1 MRVYKEGEKSDL
13 HKALLDPSRFDYD
26 PDFARAG
33 SLQFMH
39 PLQCSKVL
47 GRPYPEDLASKGQV
61 AFDEDIVAYR
71 APKPIQGKK
80 ISKNLLLMNFVKIR
94 LNSDPNHHR
103 MELFSGVSLKR
114 LRLLRVWLFSKLVC
128 LKTAPVLNLVVGLTV

>member
-1 MRVYKEGEKSDL
+1 MRKYKEGELSEL
-13 HKALLDPSRFDYD
+13 HKKLLDPARFDYD

-61 AFDEDIVAYR
+61 ALDDDIVAYR
-71 APKPIQGKK
+71 EPKAFVDPAELGPEPPPDGAIFWGIPEEV
-80 ISKNLLLMNFVKIR
+80 ISFFFFR
-94 LNSDPNHHR
+94 Y
-103 MELFSGVSLKR
+103 
-114 LRLLRVWLFSKLVC
+114 
-128 LKTAPVLNLVVGLTV
+128 

>member
-1 MRVYKEGEKSDL
+1 M
-13 HKALLDPSRFDYD
+13 LDPSRFDYD

-71 APKPIQGKK
+71 APKPIQGNKYMQSSVPLK
-80 ISKNLLLMNFVKIR
+80 DQKMIVLLPFNT
-94 LNSDPNHHR
+94 
-103 MELFSGVSLKR
+103 
-114 LRLLRVWLFSKLVC
+114 LLEVAC
-128 LKTAPVLNLVVGLTV
+128 NIQ

>member
-71 APKPIQGKK
+71 APKPIQGEKFLK
-80 ISKNLLLMNFVKIR
+80 YVLCMNFVKIL
-94 LNSDPNHHR
+94 LNSVRNHHR

-114 LRLLRVWLFSKLVC
+114 LRLLRV
-128 LKTAPVLNLVVGLTV
+128 